1 MNNIDLIE
9 TYFTRIDISNGRVPL
24 KLRKFQKEVIDST
37 YNKPTMLYHSRQSG
51 GTTTVVS
58 LALSHA
64 VLNPNKTTMIL
75 TNKVDSVNE
84 IRKTLLSTFDP
95 MAALQPSIEINT
107 KDKVKYSNGSII
119 HFNSIK
125 SNCLKGIE
133 VDLLIIDN
141 ATFCELDDFL
151 NSIISSLN
159 PKKILFTGC
168 KNENK
173 ALDNY
178 IKSNNFNIITVP
190 FYEVEGRDINWF
202 ISQLKALGNDYKKMN
217 NEHILA

>member
-1 MNNIDLIE
+1 MNNVNLIE

-64 VLNPNKTTMIL
+64 ILNPNKTTMIL

-95 MAALQPSIEINT
+95 MAALQPSIETNT
-107 KDKVKYSNGSII
+107 NNTVKYSNGSII

-125 SNCLKGIE
+125 SNRLKGIE

-151 NSIISSLN
+151 NSIIPSLN

-190 FYEVEGRDINWF
+190 FYEVDGRDINWF
-202 ISQLKALGNDYKKMN
+202 TSQLKALGNDFKKMN
-217 NEHILA
+217 NEYVLA